1 MNPATKRVLL
11 KVAQPFDNHNGGQL
25 QIGPDGLLYIS
36 LGDGGSA
43 GDPNLNGQSKGPLAT
58 ILRMDPTKPHP
69 RAAMYAYGLRNPWR
83 FSFDRKTGGM
93 WIGDVGQD
101 TWEEVDHL
109 RHDTPRGTNFGWSF
123 YEGRSVFKNQPI
135 DRSRLR
141 FPVAVYRHVVAGPTT
156 ARSPAATST
165 AGARSRAS
173 WASTSTPTSAR
184 AGSGRS
190 PRAADARCSRT

>member
-1 MNPATKRVLL
+1 
-11 KVAQPFDNHNGGQL
+11 
-25 QIGPDGLLYIS
+25 
-36 LGDGGSA
+36 
-43 GDPNLNGQSKGPLAT
+43 
-58 ILRMDPTKPHP
+58 
-69 RAAMYAYGLRNPWR
+69 
-83 FSFDRKTGGM
+83 M

-109 RHDTPRGTNFGWSF
+109 RHGTPAGTNFGWSF

-141 FPVAVYRHVVAGPTT
+141 FPVAVYRHVVAGSDNCSVTGGYVY
-156 ARSPAATST
+156 RG
-165 AGARSRAS
+165 GAIPGS

-190 PRAADARCSRT
+190 PRAADARSSRT